1 MTRARGIYESRRRS
15 LRMAIWF
22 WRAGKGR
29 ALWAARYRLPDRL
42 GPASI
47 TSWAV
52 ERIRRLPS
60 SLLECAILLVALCA
74 RDGAGRVVEFGQI
87 DDRFD
92 DPLSCFLIQIHQ
104 EFDRKIF
111 LFLGRIGGHE
121 DRREVPWFAVE
132 VSPSLFMVCERGAK
146 PFPHVFD
153 VPGHRAFANPAL
165 GGERGAAWEPAPS
178 DLWTGQYR

>member
-1 MTRARGIYESRRRS
+1 M
-15 LRMAIWF
+15 
-22 WRAGKGR
+22 
-29 ALWAARYRLPDRL
+29 
-42 GPASI
+42 
-47 TSWAV
+47 
-52 ERIRRLPS
+52 
-60 SLLECAILLVALCA
+60 
-74 RDGAGRVVEFGQI
+74 VEFGQI
-87 DDRFD
+87 DDCFD

-104 EFDRKIF
+104 EFDHKIF

-178 DLWTGQYR
+178 DLQVELEDAGDLGFIHGVPPGFGVVGDF